1 MKVMVCY
8 DGTDAAKKALQLS
21 LEHAE
26 SFKSDIVVVAILEGS
41 TQEQLNNLDKL
52 ELLLADA
59 KLLLSHNTVK
69 VETKLLP
76 ENNLNTGENLVMF
89 ARENNVKEIIIGI
102 KKRSK
107 VGKFFTGSTAQ
118 FVILHAE
125 CPVTTTY

>member
-8 DGTDAAKKALQLS
+8 DGTDASKKALQLS

-26 SFKSDIVVVAILEGS
+26 SFKTDILVVAILEGS
-41 TQEQLNNLDKL
+41 TQEQLSNLEQL

-59 KLLLSHNTVK
+59 KLLLAHDTVI

-76 ENNLNTGENLVMF
+76 ENNFNTGENLVLF
-89 ARENNVKEIIIGI
+89 AQENNVKEIIIGI

-118 FVILHAE
+118 HVILHAE
-125 CPVTTTY
+125 CPVTTTF